1 MSSKKSD
8 LVIVYHRQPYEEV
21 EENGV
26 IVRRENKSPNGIVP
40 TLKSFFGHVDQGAW
54 IAWKEAEDPAQPDF
68 DRVVDISDAY
78 GDYRVSRLPLSAEQV
93 RSFYHVTSKE
103 ALWPVLHAFRE
114 KYNYDPVDWPTYRE
128 VNYAFAQAA
137 AQEASDDATI
147 WIHDYN
153 LWLVPEYLRQMKPNA
168 KIGFFHHT
176 PFPGPDIFNVLPWR
190 QEIVGSLLKCDV
202 VGFHIARFAQ
212 NFAAVCESLFDID
225 AVETAPVELVDPDVR
240 PALSEL
246 KSPTALTFE
255 GRRVHILASPVGI
268 DFDFVEEGAK
278 AAHTEDLEKQI
289 ADELMGKRLLLSVS
303 RTDYTKGGAELL
315 LAFERLLE
323 RRPELH
329 GELRLMLVSVAAN
342 QGMEVYRQVQEE
354 IEGLAGRINARF
366 AEFDWQ
372 PVHLMSTPIPFK
384 QLAAFYKQA
393 DVCWITP
400 LADGLNLVAKEF
412 AAARTDCAGAL
423 VLSEFAGVS
432 VELPQAVLCNPFS
445 ARSMDHAIDQALD
458 MSAKERRLRM
468 NGMREVVRDH
478 TIADWA
484 DDLRLAMKEVEVATK
499 KRRPVG
505 SWSFDL
511 ETHNA
516 R

>member
-1 MSSKKSD
+1 MRTEKSD

-21 EENGV
+21 EENGKV
-26 IVRRENKSPNGIVP
+26 VRRENKSPNGIVP

-54 IAWKEAEDPAQPDF
+54 IAWKEAENPNEPDF
-68 DRVVDISDAY
+68 ERVIKISDAY
-78 GDYRVSRLPLSAEQV
+78 GDYRVSRLPLSADQV

-114 KYNYDPVDWPTYRE
+114 RYNYDPVDWPTFRE

-137 AQEASDDATI
+137 AQEASDNATI

-153 LWLVPEYLRQMKPNA
+153 LWLVPEYLRQMKPDA

-176 PFPGPDIFNVLPWR
+176 PFPGPDTFNILPWR
-190 QEIVGSLLKCDV
+190 QEIIGSLLKCDV

-212 NFAAVCESLFDID
+212 NFAAVCESLFDIE
-225 AVETAPVELVDPDVR
+225 AVQHTPVELVDEVVR
-240 PALSEL
+240 PALTEL
-246 KSPTALTFE
+246 KTPKTIKYD
-255 GRRVHILASPVGI
+255 GRDVQVVATPVGI
-268 DFDFVEEGAK
+268 DVGYI
-278 AAHTEDLEKQI
+278 EDRVNDPETAQLEKRI
-289 ADELMGKRLLLSVS
+289 REELNGKRLLLSVS

-315 LAFERLLE
+315 YAFERLLE

-329 GELRLMLVSVAAN
+329 GTLRLMLVSVAAN
-342 QGMEVYRQVQEE
+342 RGMAVYDQVQQE

-384 QLAAFYKQA
+384 ELAAFYRQA

-400 LADGLNLVAKEF
+400 LADGLNLVPKEF
-412 AAARTDCAGAL
+412 VTTRDDVDGAL

-458 MSAKERRLRM
+458 MPPEERRLRM
-468 NGMREVVRDH
+468 KAMREVTRRH
-478 TIADWA
+478 TITDWA
-484 DDLRLAMKEVEVATK
+484 DDLREAIANDAPPQMSEKQSEFV
-499 KRRPVG
+499 
-505 SWSFDL
+505 
-511 ETHNA
+511 
-516 R
+516 